1 MQNVKALEGFKTILF
16 LHSEITFS
24 FSSLCKS
31 LFNFLQL
38 LLILER
44 ADLLL
49 IAFYGQLIFAS
60 GNQYLCLEIYIVE
73 CAKISL
79 VDGN

>member
-1 MQNVKALEGFKTILF
+1 VQNVKALEGFKTILF

-60 GNQYLCLEIYIVE
+60 GNQIFMPRNLYCGV
-73 CAKISL
+73 CKNF
-79 VDGN
+79 VG